1 MKRKIANIVTI
12 ARFVLTVACLI
23 LLSLYR
29 PNAWLLMDAALGL
42 FIIAGVSDILDGYLA
57 RRFDA
62 VSRFGRVLDPTVD
75 KVLICGAFIM
85 FAGPHFANGGVTPW
99 VPIILVVRELLVTAM
114 RGVAE
119 SSGAS
124 FGANWAGKLK
134 MACQFVAAGW
144 IMLHVAHL
152 QSWPASSIILDAL
165 IWLAVA
171 ATVLSAVPYVST
183 FARMGAGD
191 SPSK

>member
-1 MKRKIANIVTI
+1 
-12 ARFVLTVACLI
+12 
-23 LLSLYR
+23 
-29 PNAWLLMDAALGL
+29 MDAALGL

-75 KVLICGAFIM
+75 KVLICGTFIL
-85 FAGPHFANGGVTPW
+85 FAGPHFPNGGVTPW

-119 SSGAS
+119 SSGES